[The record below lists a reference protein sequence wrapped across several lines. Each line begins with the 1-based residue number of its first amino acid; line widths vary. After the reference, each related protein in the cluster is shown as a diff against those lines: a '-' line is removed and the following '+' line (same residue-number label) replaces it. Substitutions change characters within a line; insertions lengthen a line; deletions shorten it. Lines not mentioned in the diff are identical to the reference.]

1 MKAAGRWGGMQETGE
16 KESMWVMGRD
26 AGRKNMG
33 IVQTILWKERLHELK
48 KLIER
53 EWMVQT
59 EMKK

>member
-1 MKAAGRWGGMQETGE
+1 
-16 KESMWVMGRD
+16 MWVMGRD

>member
-1 MKAAGRWGGMQETGE
+1 
-16 KESMWVMGRD
+16 MWVMGRD

-59 EMKK
+59 EMKKLMYRWNKQIQKASV